1 MQLYQ
6 MDSQN
11 SAEKKIMGKK
21 LKKAARSNIKLALI
35 LGGDELAK
43 NTVQMRNLKTGS
55 QTEIAI
61 ADIADVV
68 AAALLAP

>member
-1 MQLYQ
+1 
-6 MDSQN
+6 MDN
-11 SAEKKIMGKK
+11 GIDIEFPTAGAMGKK
-21 LKKAARSNIKLALI
+21 LKKATRSNIKLALI